1 MSGLRV
7 LMTLDAVGGVW
18 RYAMDLSIG
27 LRARGVEVVL
37 AGLGPQPSS
46 EQRAEAQ
53 AVGPLEWVDAPLDWM
68 ADGPRDLAPVAGWID
83 TLATDHKVDLLHLN
97 LPTQAV
103 GLTCGLPV
111 VTMSHSCLATWFDA
125 VRGTDV
131 PTEMEWIRSLTAQG
145 LSMAD
150 LLVVPTRAHG
160 QAVARLYPDL
170 PPMAVVHNSSQAALP
185 LSPHRAEVM
194 AVGRWWDDGKNG
206 AVLDAAAA
214 RSAWPVTMIG
224 ATQGPNGTGIALRH
238 ARSLGSM
245 SHNRTLEHV
254 CRTGIF
260 CAPSLYE
267 PFGLAILEAARAA
280 TPLVLADIPTFREL
294 WQDAA
299 VFFDPHDPAALA
311 AALDTL
317 AGDTQARAK
326 LGQAACRRADRY
338 APHHQTAAM
347 LRLYGGLVAPGAAT
361 RTATG

>member
-1 MSGLRV
+1 MTGLRV

-18 RYAMDLSIG
+18 RYALDLAMG
-27 LRARGVEVVL
+27 LHARGVQVVL
-37 AGLGPQPSS
+37 AGLGPEPSS
-46 EQRAEAQ
+46 QQRAEAQ
-53 AVGPLEWVDAPLDWM
+53 AVGPLEWGEAPLDWM
-68 ADGPRDLAPVAGWID
+68 AEGPVDLALVAGWID
-83 TLATDHKVDLLHLN
+83 RLATGHKVDLLHLN

-111 VTMSHSCLATWFDA
+111 LTMSHSCLATWFDA
-125 VRGTDV
+125 VRGTAV
-131 PTEMEWIRSLTAQG
+131 PPEMDWNRRLTAQG
-145 LSMAD
+145 LAAAD
-150 LLVVPTRAHG
+150 LLVVPTQAQG

-170 PPMAVVHNSSQAALP
+170 PPVAVVHNSSQAALP
-185 LSPHRAEVM
+185 LGPRRAEVT

-224 ATQGPNGTGIALRH
+224 ATQGPNGAGIALNH
-238 ARSLGSM
+238 ARSLGPM
-245 SHNRTLEHV
+245 SHNRTLDHV

-299 VFFDPHDPAALA
+299 VFFDPRDPDGLAVTLDALA
-311 AALDTL
+311 QDP
-317 AGDTQARAK
+317 QARAQ
-326 LGQAACRRADRY
+326 LGQAACQRAERY

-347 LRLYGGLVAPGAAT
+347 MRLYGGLVAPRASA